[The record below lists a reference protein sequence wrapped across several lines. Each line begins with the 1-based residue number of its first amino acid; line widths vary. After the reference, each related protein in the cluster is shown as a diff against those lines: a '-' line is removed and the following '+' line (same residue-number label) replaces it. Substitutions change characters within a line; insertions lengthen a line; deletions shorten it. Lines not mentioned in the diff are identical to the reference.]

1 MEASFLSP
9 PGLMDGVGSKLES
22 IQSFE
27 KTGSDYCSQ
36 GKRPGS
42 KENEAEGSDL
52 QSLAFVIRPLEHLP
66 IIEDGGLK
74 IDLIKHRSY
83 PGQRSTTKRANFSRK

>member
-27 KTGSDYCSQ
+27 KTGSDQ

-83 PGQRSTTKRANFSRK
+83 PGQRSTIKRANFSRK